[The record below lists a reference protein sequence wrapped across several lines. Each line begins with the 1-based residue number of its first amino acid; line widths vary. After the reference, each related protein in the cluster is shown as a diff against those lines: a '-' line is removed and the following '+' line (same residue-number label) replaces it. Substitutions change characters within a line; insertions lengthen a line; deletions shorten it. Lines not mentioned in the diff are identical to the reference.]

1 MAELLHWLS
10 MHLLTSLVKDG
21 VHFLL
26 DLTWVSTLVCM
37 VAHDVYS
44 MAHVVVVMV
53 VSITLAALM

>member
-1 MAELLHWLS
+1 